1 MNRADPL
8 AGVAAVSFD
17 LDGTLY
23 STRGLRRRV
32 VGEAARQSLG
42 RGSAAPFADLGT
54 LRRAYRRAE
63 AARRRGGRLDD
74 DRTDDRA
81 DDRTDDRADDRAD
94 GWAAS
99 KAERLAAEG
108 RLLLPV
114 LRRIGPAPGVLPL
127 LEVLRR
133 RVGRV
138 VVVSDYQ
145 AEAKLE
151 ALGLGGRFDR
161 AYAAEE
167 VGRLKPDPAVF
178 RRALAD
184 LRIPP
189 EALLHLGDRPETDGA
204 AAAAAGCR
212 ALIRGRDFESFA
224 RLRAA
229 LDAPA

>member
-23 STRGLRRRV
+23 SVRGLRRRV
-32 VGEAARQSLG
+32 VGEAARQALG
-42 RGSAAPFADLGT
+42 RGSAAPFSDLRT

-74 DRTDDRA
+74 
-81 DDRTDDRADDRAD
+81 

-99 KAERLAAEG
+99 KAARLAAEG
-108 RLLLPV
+108 RLLLPA
-114 LRRIGPAPGVLPL
+114 LRRIGPAPGVLAL

-138 VVVSDYQ
+138 VVVSDY
-145 AEAKLE
+145 EPGAKLE

-184 LRIPP
+184 LGIAA
-189 EALLHLGDRPETDGA
+189 EALLHLGDRAETDGA

-212 ALIRGRDFESFA
+212 ALVRGRDFESLA
-224 RLRAA
+224 RLAA
-229 LDAPA
+229 VLDAPD

>member
-42 RGSAAPFADLGT
+42 RRSAAPLADLRT

-74 DRTDDRA
+74 
-81 DDRTDDRADDRAD
+81 
-94 GWAAS
+94 GWPAS
-99 KAERLAAEG
+99 KAARLAAEG
-108 RLLLPV
+108 RLLLPA
-114 LRRIGPAPGVLPL
+114 LRRIGPAPGVLAL

-133 RVGRV
+133 RAGRV
-138 VVVSDYQ
+138 VVVSDY
-145 AEAKLE
+145 EPGAKLE

-167 VGRLKPDPAVF
+167 AGRLKPDPAVF

-184 LRIPP
+184 LGIAA
-189 EALLHLGDRPETDGA
+189 EALLHLGDRVETDGA

-212 ALIRGRDFESFA
+212 ALVRGRDFESFA
-224 RLRAA
+224 RLAA
-229 LDAPA
+229 LLDAPA

>member
-23 STRGLRRRV
+23 SVRGLRRRV
-32 VGEAARQSLG
+32 VGEAARQALG
-42 RGSAAPFADLGT
+42 RGSAAPFSDLRT

-74 DRTDDRA
+74 
-81 DDRTDDRADDRAD
+81 

-99 KAERLAAEG
+99 KAARLAAEG
-108 RLLLPV
+108 RLLLPA
-114 LRRIGPAPGVLPL
+114 LRRIGPAPGVLGL

-133 RVGRV
+133 RAGRV
-138 VVVSDYQ
+138 VVVSDYEP
-145 AEAKLE
+145 EAKLE
-151 ALGLGGRFDR
+151 ALELGGRFDR
-161 AYAAEE
+161 IYAAEE

-184 LRIPP
+184 LGIAA
-189 EALLHLGDRPETDGA
+189 EALLHLGDRAETDGA

-212 ALIRGRDFESFA
+212 ALVRGRDFESLA
-224 RLRAA
+224 RLAA
-229 LDAPA
+229 VLDAPA

>member
-23 STRGLRRRV
+23 STRGFRRRV
-32 VGEAARQSLG
+32 VGEAARQVVG

-74 DRTDDRA
+74 DRADNWADDGADDRA
-81 DDRTDDRADDRAD
+81 DD
-94 GWAAS
+94 WATS
-99 KAERLAAEG
+99 KAARLAAEG
-108 RLLLPV
+108 RLLLPA
-114 LRRIGPAPGVLPL
+114 LRRIGPAPGVLAL

-138 VVVSDYQ
+138 VVVSDYEP
-145 AEAKLE
+145 EAKLE
-151 ALGLGGRFDR
+151 ALGLGGRFDG

-189 EALLHLGDRPETDGA
+189 EALLHFGDRAETDGA
-204 AAAAAGCR
+204 AAAAAGCG

-224 RLRAA
+224 RLGAV

>member
-42 RGSAAPFADLGT
+42 RGSAAPLADLRT

-74 DRTDDRA
+74 
-81 DDRTDDRADDRAD
+81 

-99 KAERLAAEG
+99 KAARLAAEG
-108 RLLLPV
+108 RLLLPA
-114 LRRIGPAPGVLPL
+114 LRRIGPAPGVLGL
-127 LEVLRR
+127 LQVLRR
-133 RVGRV
+133 RAGRV
-138 VVVSDYQ
+138 VVVSDYEP
-145 AEAKLE
+145 AAKLE

-184 LRIPP
+184 LGIAA
-189 EALLHLGDRPETDGA
+189 EALLHLGDRAETDGA

-212 ALIRGRDFESFA
+212 ALVRGRDFESFA
-224 RLRAA
+224 RLAA
-229 LDAPA
+229 VLDAPA

>member
-8 AGVAAVSFD
+8 AGAAAVSFD

-23 STRGLRRRV
+23 SVRGLRRRI

-42 RGSAAPFADLGT
+42 RGSAAPFSDLGT

-74 DRTDDRA
+74 
-81 DDRTDDRADDRAD
+81 

-99 KAERLAAEG
+99 KAARLAAEG

-114 LRRIGPAPGVLPL
+114 LQRIGPAPGVLAL

-138 VVVSDYQ
+138 VVVSDYEP
-145 AEAKLE
+145 EAKLK

-161 AYAAEE
+161 AYAAEKA
-167 VGRLKPDPAVF
+167 GRLKPDPAVF

-184 LRIPP
+184 LGIAA
-189 EALLHLGDRPETDGA
+189 EALLHLGDRAETDGA

-212 ALIRGRDFESFA
+212 ALVRGRDFESLA
-224 RLRAA
+224 RLAA
-229 LDAPA
+229 VLDAPD

>member
-23 STRGLRRRV
+23 SVRGLRRRL

-42 RGSAAPFADLGT
+42 RGSAAPFADLRT

-63 AARRRGGRLDD
+63 AARLRGGRLD
-74 DRTDDRA
+74 
-81 DDRTDDRADDRAD
+81 D

-99 KAERLAAEG
+99 KAARLAAEG
-108 RLLLPV
+108 RLLLPA
-114 LRRIGPAPGVLPL
+114 LRRIGPAPGVLAL
-127 LEVLRR
+127 LEVLQR

-138 VVVSDYQ
+138 VVISDYEP
-145 AEAKLE
+145 EAKLE

-161 AYAAEE
+161 GYAAEE

-178 RRALAD
+178 RRALAE
-184 LRIPP
+184 LGIAA
-189 EALLHLGDRPETDGA
+189 EALLHLGDRAETDGA

-212 ALIRGRDFESFA
+212 ALVRGRDFESFA
-224 RLRAA
+224 RLGAL